1 MSADAGPL
9 LTLEPL
15 IDAVRDGVEGSGW
28 LLSGL
33 QKTTSHE
40 FAGRWEGE
48 TSRSA
53 YLFFHRP
60 DDPDGVSIDV
70 FLDETSRGIGGNL
83 ALVLEGAPVAQV
95 GDPLV
100 ALADVASVACIYLG
114 REPASTSPVSMRLR
128 LDSPI
133 QEVTDGTTE
142 LRIKVRITRS
152 ALQEGAAGVSG
163 LAILAVRSFE
173 RLLEQKEVLRY
184 RDFG

>member
-70 FLDETSRGIGGNL
+70 FLDETSRGIEGNL
-83 ALVLEGAPVAQV
+83 ALVLSGAPISQI
-95 GDPLV
+95 GDPLTALSEV
-100 ALADVASVACIYLG
+100 AAVTRTQLSRDA
-114 REPASTSPVSMRLR
+114 ASTSPVSLRLR
-128 LDSPI
+128 MDNPTQDVSR
-133 QEVTDGTTE
+133 GTAE
-142 LRIKVRITRS
+142 LRIKVRITED
-152 ALQEGAAGVSG
+152 ALRGGAAEVGAV
-163 LAILAVRSFE
+163 ATLAVRSFE
-173 RLLEQKEVLRY
+173 RLLEQKEVLRH
-184 RDFG
+184 RDFR